1 MAATTTT
8 DRVAEILTALNTIDG
23 IDFAEDAWEEKAPSN
38 YGVLELTGES
48 GNDYADGR
56 KTAINYAAT
65 LTIYVKGGSHHWI
78 EAVEDVLDA
87 EHIPHNMPQREF
99 LMDIRMVKWTWRLRI
114 RKKIKVV
121 EVETGTTGTETG
133 PNTAATETE
142 PTGGEGNG

>member
-1 MAATTTT
+1 MATT
-8 DRVAEILTALNTIDG
+8 DRVAELLEALNTIDG
-23 IDFAEDAWEEKAPSN
+23 IEFAEDAWEEKAPNN

-78 EAVEDVLDA
+78 EAVEDVLTA
-87 EHIPHNMPQREF
+87 EQIPHNMPQREF
-99 LMDIRMVKWTWRLRI
+99 LMDIKMVRWVWNLRI
-114 RKKIKVV
+114 RKRIL
-121 EVETGTTGTETG
+121 TEEE
-133 PNTAATETE
+133 TAATETE

>member
-1 MAATTTT
+1 MATT

-23 IDFAEDAWEEKAPSN
+23 IDFAEDAWEEKAPNN

-65 LTIYVKGGSHHWI
+65 LTVYVKGGSHHWI

-87 EHIPHNMPQREF
+87 EKIPHNMPQREF
-99 LMDIRMVKWTWRLRI
+99 LMDIKMVRWVWNLRI
-114 RKKIKVV
+114 RKRIL
-121 EVETGTTGTETG
+121 TEEE
-133 PNTAATETE
+133 TAATETE
-142 PTGGEGNG
+142 PTGGDGNGEG